1 MSKRM
6 LVNAAQAG
14 EIRVAIVDGG
24 IMEDLSVAT
33 KGAEQIKGN
42 IYRARVVSVE
52 AGLQAAFVDYGAERN
67 GFIAFGDI
75 NERFWSRRPKGDGR
89 PRIQDCV
96 ERGGQMMVQ
105 AYKEEMGNKGAAVT
119 SEISL
124 PGRYLVLMPGAE
136 SGGIS
141 RKIEDEDVRKTLKEI
156 IKKLAPPDDIGIIVR
171 TAGMGASRQEME
183 ADFQN
188 LMRVW
193 GHIQHSFD
201 QRTEPGLVYQEQDV
215 VIRSVRDYY
224 TDDIDEVVAD
234 DVKVHQQITDFFQR
248 NMPGEVGKVKLYS
261 GKMPIFS
268 NFGLE
273 RQLENIVSPRVPLK
287 SGGSIVVSP
296 TEALIAI
303 DVNSG
308 KSKGQDN
315 PEDMAFQTNQEAA
328 EEVARQLRLRDLGG
342 LIVVDFIDMHS
353 PRHRREVE
361 KALTKAMKLDKARVE
376 IGRVSQFGL
385 LELSRQR
392 IKARLISSTHK
403 ACPMCEGSG
412 FVLGTETAGLSILR
426 RLQEL
431 AVSAA
436 DEAIIRGRLPVDV
449 ALFLLNDQR
458 EALSQLESE
467 FNVTIQIIPDPSAV
481 SSRDAVEIVRSGQGE
496 KQPDERR
503 ERKDRKERRDRRP
516 TSGKP
521 STPPARAQSP
531 AATPAPHAAQ
541 SDGDDEED
549 DVPYEAPRI
558 VGYIAPDKLSPTSAD
573 DELDAETSRG
583 SAKTAET
590 SRGSAKTA
598 ETSRGSAKTAEPSRG
613 SSKNAEPTASAPA
626 SDDGDT
632 ETDSHGRR
640 RRRRR
645 RGRGE
650 GATEVTT
657 TADTVQPAAPE
668 PVVAPESAAPSGA
681 DEDRRRRDEARARNR
696 ARRESGGGAEEIGR
710 ESGRETELAAA
721 PPQVSRPAPA
731 QAPPRAPIDTV
742 AVAQRVKQIIRGRL
756 GKKRPVS
763 PPVVVPVAVAAAPA
777 PQSRGKGKGKS
788 VAASGA
794 SDALKARLRA
804 KVRADVERARA
815 KLKAAE
821 AGQSTALQTTAPKG
835 RKGKSVAAPLTTAAI
850 ATSTSMVAPAWL
862 GGLKDRLRAKLVG
875 AGSKRPAV
883 AQPQAQALSVKDKV
897 RQKAVDEKAKAT
909 PTRSAAPVVAAAPVT
924 PRAPE
929 APKGLREKVLAKATP
944 RPAAKAPPAAPVK
957 PEAQPTAKASKS
969 LKDKVLSKS
978 AAPKADAPQ
987 AEAAPQAAVPRKT
1000 TGRQDAAKKVLAAFD
1015 DV

>member
-33 KGAEQIKGN
+33 EGAEQIKGN

-52 AGLQAAFVDYGAERN
+52 AALQAAFVDYGAERN

-234 DVKVHQQITDFFQR
+234 DAKVHQQITDFFQR

-496 KQPDERR
+496 KQPDDRR

-541 SDGDDEED
+541 SDADDEED

-573 DELDAETSRG
+573 DELDAEPSRG
-583 SAKTAET
+583 SAKN
-590 SRGSAKTA
+590 
-598 ETSRGSAKTAEPSRG
+598 AEPSRG
-613 SSKNAEPTASAPA
+613 SAKNAEPSRGNAKNAEPSRGNAKNAEPTASAPA

-645 RGRGE
+645 RGRVE

-668 PVVAPESAAPSGA
+668 PVVAHESAAPSGA

-696 ARRESGGGAEEIGR
+696 ARRESGGGAEDIGR
-710 ESGRETELAAA
+710 EAELAAA

-821 AGQSTALQTTAPKG
+821 AGQSTALETTAPKG
-835 RKGKSVAAPLTTAAI
+835 RKGKSVAAPVTTAAI
-850 ATSTSMVAPAWL
+850 ATSTSTVAPAWL

-875 AGSKRPAV
+875 AGSKQPAV
-883 AQPQAQALSVKDKV
+883 AEPQAQALSVKDKV
-897 RQKAVDEKAKAT
+897 RQRAVDEKAKAT

-924 PRAPE
+924 TRAPA

-944 RPAAKAPPAAPVK
+944 PPAAKAPPAAPVK

-978 AAPKADAPQ
+978 AAPQADAPQ

-1000 TGRQDAAKKVLAAFD
+1000 AGRQDAAKKVLAAFD